1 MFGFVTTTTE
11 SNSNVA
17 VSHDYLSPLAI
28 SHALRYS
35 DTARC
40 SRALWIAVVTT
51 SVTDTTSAIVIASR
65 SVADRYIW
73 NLSGNADRNPIN
85 DKHTKLCAHVLII
98 DYPQVRSK

>member
-1 MFGFVTTTTE
+1 M
-11 SNSNVA
+11 
-17 VSHDYLSPLAI
+17 
-28 SHALRYS
+28 
-35 DTARC
+35 RC
-40 SRALWIAVVTT
+40 WRRALCSADVIT
-51 SVTDTTSAIVIASR
+51 SVTDTTNAIMTASR